1 MGICSNKTRTL
12 YIDGRDNAAQGT
24 AQTNTDEMIVNV
36 SGSIGPFVVTS
47 QNTDN
52 ISWVQGASQTIT
64 WTVNGSNV
72 SRFS

>member
-1 MGICSNKTRTL
+1 MGICFNSGQNTSF

-36 SGSIGPFVVTS
+36 SGSIGPFAVTS

-52 ISWVQGASQTIT
+52 ISWFKELHK
-64 WTVNGSNV
+64 
-72 SRFS
+72 R